1 MKYYYYKKTLKC
13 ESDAEE
19 YIVRAD
25 NEVDALLTISE
36 HKAKQGYENVLANR
50 KYIKQITL
58 DKSDIVELKQSNLFF
73 NLITITNYYLT
84 LRG

>member
-13 ESDAEE
+13 ESDVEE

-36 HKAKQGYENVLANR
+36 HKAKQGY
-50 KYIKQITL
+50 
-58 DKSDIVELKQSNLFF
+58 
-73 NLITITNYYLT
+73 
-84 LRG
+84 